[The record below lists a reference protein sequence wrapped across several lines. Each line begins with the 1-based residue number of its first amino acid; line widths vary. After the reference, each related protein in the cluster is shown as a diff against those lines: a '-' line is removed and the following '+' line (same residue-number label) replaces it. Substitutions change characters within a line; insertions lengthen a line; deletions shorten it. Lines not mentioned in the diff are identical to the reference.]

1 LNLLTILF
9 FRQDLKK
16 PRFPCDI
23 VSDHKILQPETAQ
36 TTDADL
42 LRRIARGDEESLAEL
57 YDRYRTIL
65 FGLLFRILGNRT
77 EAEDILQDVFVQ
89 VWQRAKDFDENR
101 GKAFTWLVT
110 LSRSRAIDRLR
121 SLGSRSRVADE
132 AAKETSDVIVDAVED
147 AINNERGEV
156 VRAALKELPE
166 EQRAALLMAYFDG
179 FSQSEIAELTNTP
192 LGTVKT
198 RMRTGMTKLR
208 ELLAPR
214 IRDWL

>member
-1 LNLLTILF
+1 M
-9 FRQDLKK
+9 
-16 PRFPCDI
+16 PCDI
-23 VSDHKILQPETAQ
+23 VSDYKTLILQPETVQ
-36 TTDADL
+36 IPDADL
-42 LRRIARGDEESLAEL
+42 LRAVALGDEESLAAI

-65 FGLLFRILGNRT
+65 FGLLFRILGNRA
-77 EAEDILQDVFVQ
+77 EAEDVLQEVFVQ
-89 VWQRAKDFDENR
+89 VWQRARDFDENR

-110 LSRSRAIDRLR
+110 LARSRAIDRLR
-121 SLGSRSRVADE
+121 SLGSRSRTIE
-132 AAKETSDVIVDAVED
+132 AATKESADAVGDAIED

-179 FSQSEIAELTNTP
+179 FSQSEIAERTNTP

-208 ELLAPR
+208 EVLAPS

>member
-1 LNLLTILF
+1 M
-9 FRQDLKK
+9 R
-16 PRFPCDI
+16 PPCDI
-23 VSDHKILQPETAQ
+23 VSDYKTLILQPETVQ
-36 TTDADL
+36 IPDADL
-42 LRRIARGDEESLAEL
+42 LRAVAQGDEESLAAI

-65 FGLLFRILGNRT
+65 FGLLFRILGNRA
-77 EAEDILQDVFVQ
+77 EAEDILQEVFVQ
-89 VWQRAKDFDENR
+89 VWQRARDFDENR

-110 LSRSRAIDRLR
+110 LARSRAIDRLR
-121 SLGSRSRVADE
+121 SLGSRSRTIE
-132 AAKETSDVIVDAVED
+132 AATKESADAVGDAIED

-179 FSQSEIAELTNTP
+179 FSQSEIAERTNTP

-208 ELLAPR
+208 EVLAPR
-214 IRDWL
+214 VRDWL

>member
-1 LNLLTILF
+1 LRT
-9 FRQDLKK
+9 
-16 PRFPCDI
+16 PCDI
-23 VSDHKILQPETAQ
+23 VSDYKTLILQPETVQ
-36 TTDADL
+36 IPDADL
-42 LRRIARGDEESLAEL
+42 LRAVARGDEESLAAI

-65 FGLLFRILGNRT
+65 FGLLFRILGNRA
-77 EAEDILQDVFVQ
+77 EAEDVLQEVFVQ
-89 VWQRAKDFDENR
+89 VWQRARDFDENR

-110 LSRSRAIDRLR
+110 LARSRAIDRLR
-121 SLGSRSRVADE
+121 SLGSRSRTIE
-132 AAKETSDVIVDAVED
+132 AATKESADAVGDAIED

-179 FSQSEIAELTNTP
+179 FSQSEIAERTNTP

-208 ELLAPR
+208 EVLAPS

>member
-1 LNLLTILF
+1 MRT
-9 FRQDLKK
+9 
-16 PRFPCDI
+16 PCDI
-23 VSDHKILQPETAQ
+23 VSDYKTLILQPETVQ
-36 TTDADL
+36 IPDADL
-42 LRRIARGDEESLAEL
+42 LRAVAQGDEESLAAI

-65 FGLLFRILGNRT
+65 FGLLFRILGNRA
-77 EAEDILQDVFVQ
+77 EAEDVLQEVFVQ
-89 VWQRAKDFDENR
+89 VWQRARDFDENR

-110 LSRSRAIDRLR
+110 LARSRAIDRLR
-121 SLGSRSRVADE
+121 SLGSRSRTIE
-132 AAKETSDVIVDAVED
+132 AATKESADAVGDAVED

-179 FSQSEIAELTNTP
+179 FSQSEIAERTNTP

-208 ELLAPR
+208 EVLAPR
-214 IRDWL
+214 VRDWL

>member
-1 LNLLTILF
+1 
-9 FRQDLKK
+9 
-16 PRFPCDI
+16 
-23 VSDHKILQPETAQ
+23 LQPETAQ
-36 TTDADL
+36 IQDADL

-65 FGLLFRILGNRT
+65 FGLLFRILGNRA
-77 EAEDILQDVFVQ
+77 EAEDVLQDVFVQ
-89 VWQRAKDFDENR
+89 IWRRAADFDENR

-110 LSRSRAIDRLR
+110 LARSRAIDRLR

-132 AAKETSDVIVDAVED
+132 AAKETSDVIVDAIED
-147 AINNERGEV
+147 AINNERSEV

-179 FSQSEIAELTNTP
+179 FSQSEIAERTNTP

-198 RMRTGMTKLR
+198 RMRTGMMKLR
-208 ELLAPR
+208 EILAPR
-214 IRDWL
+214 VRDWL